1 MNSGPQFHDTEH
13 DNSADVLTTP
23 ARTPFDAVSPTQAI
37 IETHDVHREYQ
48 MGEMRVHALRGVDL
62 RIEAGEFVAIMG
74 PSGCGKS
81 TFMNLI
87 GCLDKPTH
95 GSYQLDGEEVALL
108 DDSEL
113 AEVRN
118 RKIGFIFQTF
128 NLLARTT
135 ALHNV
140 ELPLLYRGVAPQ
152 ERRERAVQAMEDVG
166 LGDRLT
172 HRPTELSGG
181 QQQRV
186 AIARALV
193 NDPVIV
199 LADEPTGALATRQGE
214 EIMAIF
220 QRLNNEGHTVVMVT
234 HEPDIAQHARRIV
247 RFRDGRIVGD
257 EPVAKRFDANEIL
270 AAMPPEEED

>member
-1 MNSGPQFHDTEH
+1 MNSSSQFQDTGDEQT
-13 DNSADVLTTP
+13 SVVTIAPSL
-23 ARTPFDAVSPTQAI
+23 TPFDAAPHAQAI
-37 IETHDVHREYQ
+37 IETHDVRKEYQ
-48 MGEMRVHALRGVDL
+48 MGEMRVHALRGVNL
-62 RIEAGEFVAIMG
+62 RIEPGEFVAIMG

-87 GCLDKPTH
+87 GCLDKPSQ
-95 GSYQLDGEEVALL
+95 GSYLLDGEEVALL

-118 RKIGFIFQTF
+118 LKIGFVFQTF

-140 ELPLLYRGVAPQ
+140 ELPLLYRGVAPE
-152 ERRERAVQAMEDVG
+152 ERRERAAQAMEDVG

-220 QRLNNEGHTVVMVT
+220 QRLNAEGRTVVMVT